1 MSPGDFDLLERW
13 IRELQIEWDK
23 FFSGIEKKPPSELRN
38 RIDALIR
45 KYAGVDMR
53 NNAERFRYQS
63 LTARYSSLS
72 ELWNRRLR
80 AVEEGRPITG
90 VRAPHAV
97 PAAPPP
103 PAPAAEPRPRQPAP
117 AADPIRVTRGT
128 DEAAVRR
135 LYERFVA
142 ARRASGEDPAVRYES
157 FQKLVAQQAERILA
171 SKGAEAVD
179 FRLEQKDGKVTL
191 KARPVR

>member
-1 MSPGDFDLLERW
+1 VSPSDFDVLERW
-13 IRELQIEWDK
+13 IRELQIEWEK
-23 FFSGIEKKPPSELRN
+23 FFTGIERKPPTELKN
-38 RIDALIR
+38 RVEALVR
-45 KYAGVDMR
+45 KYAGADLR

-90 VRAPHAV
+90 VRAPHPV
-97 PAAPPP
+97 PPP
-103 PAPAAEPRPRQPAP
+103 PVPAAEPGPRERPLAP
-117 AADPIRVTRGT
+117 KADPVRVTRGAE
-128 DEAAVRR
+128 DAAVRQ
-135 LYERFVA
+135 LYDRFVA
-142 ARRASGEDPAVRYES
+142 ARRASGEDGAVRYES
-157 FQKLVAQQAERILA
+157 FQRLVAQQAERILA
-171 SKGAEAVD
+171 SKGAAAVD